1 MSRVSVT
8 AARKALLAE
17 KKLASIRTGTGKDY
31 LTYHA
36 LKKSMG
42 LFQENAFVPWV
53 SYVFPPEI
61 LASYGLTPLIPEL
74 AGRNAYRHQAARA
87 SGPGCQPPG
96 TGAGPMQLPSHV
108 PGGSARGTA
117 SPPISMF
124 GNHAPVPG
132 QGAPTG
138 QSRERSRGP
147 LSLHTGIQPPD
158 EGPAEDTAVLAVA
171 QQL

>member
-17 KKLASIRTGTGKDY
+17 KKLASIRTGTGKDH

-74 AGRNAYRHQAARA
+74 GPQRLQAP
-87 SGPGCQPPG
+87 SCESKW
-96 TGAGPMQLPSHV
+96 TGLSTAWDW
-108 PGGSARGTA
+108 RGTYA
-117 SPPISMF
+117 VTIARPWLIYARDCFPPHQYVWEPRPCAWARRSYWTESRTITGSPF
-124 GNHAPVPG
+124 APY
-132 QGAPTG
+132 
-138 QSRERSRGP
+138 R
-147 LSLHTGIQPPD
+147 LSLIHISEPTRLRRISY
-158 EGPAEDTAVLAVA
+158 A
-171 QQL
+171 